1 MPQTINTNVA
11 SLNAQRSLNS
21 SQADAN
27 TALQRLSS
35 GLRINSAKDDAAG
48 LAISNRLTSQINGIN
63 QAIRNAGDGISVS
76 QIAEGALS
84 ETGNLLQRMREL
96 SIQSANA
103 SNSTADRAALQVEV
117 AQLQSEM
124 DRIANTTS
132 FGDKKLL
139 NGSFTSQTFQVG
151 AQAGETIDLSI
162 SNARSSAL
170 GQNYSVTGMFDN
182 LQRAATG
189 ADAAT
194 ANTIAAQ
201 TLTFT
206 VGSETSTVAVAT
218 DSSAKAIATN
228 ISSSVGGLTASA
240 KTTATAK
247 FANDTTADAATK
259 FTINGV
265 TLTIDMS
272 AKNTAILKATALADA
287 INANAILSSSLTVT
301 SSSTDTVTMVDA
313 DGDNIVMLGAS
324 GNDETATDIEFDS
337 GSDGTVDL
345 TEEAGSIA
353 AVAIGKLTLTGASS
367 TTYQVYSDT
376 DALVADSSDSGS
388 PDTGT
393 VAANTTRISDV
404 DISTVAGANEAL
416 SLIDSALTTLNTQRA
431 TLGAVQNRFESTIAN
446 LQNVSENSTA
456 ARSRIQDADFAQE
469 TANLAR
475 AQILQQAGISVLA
488 QANAQPQNVLALLQ

>member
-1 MPQTINTNVA
+1 
-11 SLNAQRSLNS
+11 
-21 SQADAN
+21 
-27 TALQRLSS
+27 LSS

-272 AKNTAILKATALADA
+272 AKNTATLKATALKDA

-301 SSSTDTVTMVDA
+301 SSTDTVTMVDA
-313 DGDNIVMLGAS
+313 DGDNISMLGAS
-324 GNDETATDIEFDS
+324 GNDATATDIEFDS

-367 TTYQVYSDT
+367 TTYEVYSDT

>member
-76 QIAEGALS
+76 QIPEGALS

-170 GQNYSVTGMFDN
+170 GQNYSVTGMFDA

-189 ADAAT
+189 TDAET

-201 TLTFT
+201 TLTFS
-206 VGSETSTVAVAT
+206 VGSETSTVAVAK

-259 FTINGV
+259 FTINGA

-272 AKNTAILKATALADA
+272 AKNTATLKATALKDA

-301 SSSTDTVTMVDA
+301 SSTDTVTMVDA
-313 DGDNIVMLGAS
+313 DGDNISMLGAT
-324 GNDETATDIEFDS
+324 GNTQTNTDVVFDS
-337 GSDGTVDL
+337 GGDGTVDL

-353 AVAIGKLTLTGASS
+353 AVAIGKLTLTGASD
-367 TTYQVYSDT
+367 TTYSVSSDT
-376 DALVADSSDSGS
+376 DSLVADSSDSGS

-404 DISTVAGANEAL
+404 DISTVAGANTAL